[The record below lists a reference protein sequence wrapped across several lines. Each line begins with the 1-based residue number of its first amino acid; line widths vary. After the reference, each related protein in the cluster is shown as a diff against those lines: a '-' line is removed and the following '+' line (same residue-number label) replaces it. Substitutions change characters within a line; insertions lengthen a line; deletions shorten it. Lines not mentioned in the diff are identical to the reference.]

1 VKTILNK
8 TNRPIKLT
16 LAGGKVLHLGPAK
29 TGQISD
35 QAADAPSIRRKVK
48 AGEIEI
54 SGGDG
59 AAATGIA
66 RDEGTPHQ
74 ATQGH
79 RPDTTSHRRGNR

>member
-1 VKTILNK
+1 MKTILNK

-48 AGEIEI
+48 AGEIEVVG
-54 SGGDG
+54 GGDG
-59 AAATGIA
+59 AASGNS
-66 RDEGTPHQ
+66 RVEEGPLQT
-74 ATQGH
+74 TQGH